1 MSRHIQKQRSL
12 RLDSVRYDQ
21 LKRRILER
29 DGWKCQYCGRRDHLQ
44 IHHIIRRSQ
53 TGPDTEANLIVLCS
67 TCHRAL
73 HLGGTP
79 GLVGEP

>member
-1 MSRHIQKQRSL
+1 MSRQIRRERPLH
-12 RLDSVRYDQ
+12 LDPEQYGE
-21 LKRRILER
+21 LKKRVLER
-29 DGWKCQYCGRRDHLQ
+29 DAWKCQHCGRRDQLQ

-53 TGPDTEANLIVLCS
+53 TGPDTEANLMVLCG